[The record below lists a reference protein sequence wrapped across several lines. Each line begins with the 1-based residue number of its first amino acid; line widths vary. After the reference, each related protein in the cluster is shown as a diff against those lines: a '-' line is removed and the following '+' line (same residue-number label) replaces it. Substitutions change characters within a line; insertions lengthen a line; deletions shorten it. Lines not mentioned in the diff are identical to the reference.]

1 MSTMKVDADSS
12 KGAVVA
18 TVELKAKPERVFHA
32 LASPEITKWWVRP
45 GVFDTREWSGDVRAG
60 GHWHASGV
68 GQGRPYT
75 LDGEFIEV
83 DAPRKLV
90 HTWQLNS
97 PDGPVSTATYRLE
110 PVAGGTRLSF
120 EHGSFG
126 SSQAVEANRAGWETS
141 FKELVELLSE

>member
-1 MSTMKVDADSS
+1 
-12 KGAVVA
+12 
-18 TVELKAKPERVFHA
+18 
-32 LASPEITKWWVRP
+32 VRP

-68 GQGRPYT
+68 GQGRPYS

-83 DAPRKLV
+83 HPPRKLV

-97 PDGPVSTATYRLE
+97 PNGPISTATYRLE
-110 PVAGGTRLSF
+110 RVGGGTRLTF

-126 SSQAVEANRAGWETS
+126 TAQAVEANRARWKTS
-141 FKELVELLSE
+141 FEALVEIVTR